1 MATPLRRSAASIW
14 FEMWGFVDPDKKNSN
29 KISKISIF
37 PRKLQK
43 AFDLFR
49 QKFSND
55 LLFVIFSKIS
65 VYPDKF
71 SINSK
76 ILGTLFYF
84 A

>member
-1 MATPLRRSAASIW
+1 M
-14 FEMWGFVDPDKKNSN
+14 
-29 KISKISIF
+29 
-37 PRKLQK
+37 
-43 AFDLFR
+43 

-84 A
+84 ACKVTTNEHTYCT